1 MEIIKGQE
9 YKRKEI
15 HNFFGGQRQGG
26 VSTPRNHSII
36 FVFTNKRGKDF
47 GYLDGWNDGGYFLY
61 TGEGQKGDMTFQ
73 SGNKALRDH
82 GTDGKQVFLFE

>member
-1 MEIIKGQE
+1 MEITIDQE
-9 YKRKEI
+9 YKRKEL
-15 HNFFGGQRQGG
+15 HNHFGGQRQGG
-26 VSTPRNHSII
+26 ISTPRSHPII
-36 FVFTNKRGKDF
+36 FVFTSKRGKDF
-47 GYLDGWNDGGYFLY
+47 GYLDGWNDGDYFLY